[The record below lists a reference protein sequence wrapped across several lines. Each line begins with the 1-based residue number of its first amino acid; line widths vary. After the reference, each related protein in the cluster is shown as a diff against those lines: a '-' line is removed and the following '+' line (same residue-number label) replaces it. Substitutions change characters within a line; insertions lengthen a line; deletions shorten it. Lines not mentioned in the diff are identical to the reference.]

1 MRENH
6 LWNRAKELHIETSA
20 DIVGGFDVGFD
31 ERIPEKTKDALMGF
45 VYWVED
51 HFSMPVTLWV
61 DFKYNHYLMSPEG
74 KRVGHRFYWVDFTT
88 FPRFENEADLPVIES
103 AVRTEHRAV
112 EEMLLDFIRGICQ
125 YFSWL
130 QGNEPA
136 VDEAEAQEVLEAYLG
151 Q

>member
-1 MRENH
+1 MQENH

-31 ERIPEKTKDALMGF
+31 EQIPEETRDALMRF

-61 DFKYNHYLMSPEG
+61 DFKYNHYLMLPEG
-74 KRVGHRFYWVDFTT
+74 KWVGHRFYWAEFKT
-88 FPRFENEADLPVIES
+88 FPRFENEADLPVIEL

-112 EEMLLDFIRGICQ
+112 EEMLLSFIRGICQ

-130 QGNEPA
+130 QGSEPA
-136 VDEAEAQEVLEAYLG
+136 ADEAEAREVLEAYLA

>member
-6 LWNRAKELHIETSA
+6 LWNRAKELQIETSA

-31 ERIPEKTKDALMGF
+31 KNIPEETKDALMGF

-61 DFKYNHYLMSPEG
+61 DFKYNHYLMSAES
-74 KRVGHRFYWVDFTT
+74 KRVGHRFYWAAFKT
-88 FPRFENEADLPVIES
+88 FPRFENEADLPVIEL
-103 AVRTEHRAV
+103 AVRTEHRSA
-112 EEMLLDFIRGICQ
+112 EEILLDFIRGICQ
-125 YFSWL
+125 YFTWL
-130 QGNEPA
+130 SGSEPT
-136 VDEAEAQEVLEAYLG
+136 VNEAEAQEVLETYLD